1 MNPLK
6 DKTEEN
12 SDILKDVAA
21 SAENE
26 IAAPNS
32 GDKTLQIQVTASS
45 VAEAE
50 QMPDKELSIGENVQ
64 THVKE
69 SINDE
74 AAQIPEAG
82 KTSQLSSSGDSGAVD
97 AADLKNFDV
106 DALYGRL
113 VEKIRTYNPQMDEKL
128 LNKAYQIAKKYHE
141 TQYRKSGEPFVVH
154 PLEVAKILADIELD
168 QTSIVSALLHDV
180 IEDTEFTFEKVKSEF
195 GEIIA
200 NIINGLTKLDKIIF
214 SSREEKQVENLRKM
228 IIAMS
233 EDVRII
239 VIKLADRL
247 HNMRTI
253 SFLEKEKRI
262 SKAIETLEVYAPIA
276 HRLGIYKLKSE
287 LEDLS
292 FEVLYPKQFA
302 KITEM
307 VQEKIIARQVQI
319 DESIRIVAEKLNE
332 VKISADISGRSKSF
346 YSIYN
351 KISKQNRDIDD
362 IYDLIAIRVIVEDV
376 KSCYAVLGI
385 IHSIWKPVP
394 GRFKDYIANPKFN
407 MYQALHTTIIG
418 QRGDPLEI
426 QIRTFEMHKFAEYGI
441 AAHYKYKEG
450 IVAQT
455 EFDKRV
461 TWIRQLLD
469 WQKELKDPQDY
480 LESLKL
486 DLFEEEIFV
495 FTPKGKVIN
504 LPRGATPIDFA
515 YYIHTDVG
523 HNCIGCKVDGVMV
536 PIEYRL
542 ENGNIVEIIASKTP
556 KGPSRDWLSIIKTST
571 ARTKIKHWFSK
582 GERQESYNSG
592 RELMLKTLRK
602 NSLSFKD
609 IPAKIFDEVA
619 SDLNYENMDN
629 LFRNIGSHKVSVHQ
643 VFTRILKKVNQSEEP
658 GKELTIEDLAV
669 TETQKRST
677 SGIVVKGM
685 DNVLTTIA
693 KCCNPVPG
701 DSIVGYI
708 TRGKGISVH
717 RADCNNVGMLM
728 NSESQRF
735 IEVDWDNFA
744 PHKFNAEIQVEAI
757 DRTKLLR
764 DITNMISEYDI
775 NIINASTL
783 RSDRTGNVKF
793 KFIIEIS
800 NKYILKDIINNIR
813 QIDSIY
819 DVYRVLP
826 RKQS

>member
-6 DKTEEN
+6 DKTKGNQDIIKEAVFSTEN
-12 SDILKDVAA
+12 DISLLAPDDETDQIPVKVSFDDAA
-21 SAENE
+21 E
-26 IAAPNS
+26 
-32 GDKTLQIQVTASS
+32 QIP
-45 VAEAE
+45 VAEE
-50 QMPDKELSIGENVQ
+50 
-64 THVKE
+64 
-69 SINDE
+69 
-74 AAQIPEAG
+74 
-82 KTSQLSSSGDSGAVD
+82 TSQMSSSGDI
-97 AADLKNFDV
+97 AAGPITDMKNFDV
-106 DALYGRL
+106 DELYKKL
-113 VEKIRTYNPQMDEKL
+113 VEKIRTYNPQLDEKL
-128 LNKAYQIAKKYHE
+128 LNKAYLVAKKYHE
-141 TQYRKSGEPFVVH
+141 TQFRKSGEPFVAH
-154 PLEVAKILADIELD
+154 PLEVARILADIELD
-168 QTSIVSALLHDV
+168 QTSIVSALLHDL
-180 IEDTEFTFEKVKSEF
+180 IEDTEFTYEKVKTEF
-195 GEIIA
+195 GEKIA
-200 NIINGLTKLDKIIF
+200 NIINGLTKLDKIVF

-247 HNMRTI
+247 HNMRTL
-253 SFLEKEKRI
+253 SFLDKEKRVF
-262 SKAIETLEVYAPIA
+262 KAIETLEVYAPIA
-276 HRLGIYKLKSE
+276 HRLGIYKVKSE

-292 FEVLYPKQFA
+292 FEALYPKRYA
-302 KITEM
+302 KIKEM
-307 VQEKIIARQVQI
+307 VQEKVITRQVQI
-319 DESIRIVAEKLNE
+319 DESINIVAEKLKE
-332 VKISADISGRSKSF
+332 VKISADISGRSKSY

-351 KISKQNRDIDD
+351 KISKQNRDIND
-362 IYDLIAIRVIVEDV
+362 IYDLIAIRVIVEDI

-450 IVAQT
+450 IVQQT

-486 DLFEEEIFV
+486 DLFGEEIFV

-515 YYIHTDVG
+515 YYIHTDIG

-536 PIEYRL
+536 PIEYQL

-571 ARTKIKHWFSK
+571 ARNKIKHWFSK
-582 GERQESYNSG
+582 GERQESYSSG

-609 IPAKIFDEVA
+609 VPAKIFDEVA
-619 SDLNYENMDN
+619 SELNYENMDN
-629 LFRNIGSHKVSVHQ
+629 LFRNIGSHKISVHQ
-643 VFTRILKKVNQSEEP
+643 VFTRILKKLNQSEEP
-658 GKELTIEDLAV
+658 EKELAIEDIAFAKM
-669 TETQKRST
+669 QKRST

-685 DNVLTTIA
+685 DNVLITVA

-701 DSIVGYI
+701 DDIVGYI

-717 RADCNNVGMLM
+717 RADCNNVSMLM
-728 NSESQRF
+728 ESDNQRF
-735 IEVDWDNFA
+735 IEVGWDSYA

-764 DITNMISEYDI
+764 DITNVISEYDL
-775 NIINASTL
+775 NIVNASTL
-783 RSDRTGNVKF
+783 RSNSTGNIKF
-793 KFIIEIS
+793 RFIIEIS
-800 NKYILKDIINNIR
+800 NKYILKDIINNLK
-813 QIDSIY
+813 QINSIY

-826 RKQS
+826 RKEN